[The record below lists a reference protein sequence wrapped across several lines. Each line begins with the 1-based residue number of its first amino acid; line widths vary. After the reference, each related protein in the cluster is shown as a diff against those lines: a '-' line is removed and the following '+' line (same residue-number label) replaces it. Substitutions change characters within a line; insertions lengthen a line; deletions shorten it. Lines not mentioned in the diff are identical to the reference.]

1 MKIDIDV
8 IIEGAIA
15 GLAAGLMVSI
25 VMSIRQFLRKKEQ
38 IRYIRNRFD
47 SGFASIRNMS
57 DITLPEGGEKISKER
72 ARFVIMKGMIKE
84 IEQIISTR
92 TDMIGYKEKY
102 DLEDALMK
110 CKVIVE
116 ILDQENRFPL
126 DMGIYDEMLNKFK
139 DLKWL
144 KLR

>member
-15 GLAAGLMVSI
+15 GLAAGLMISI

-38 IRYIRNRFD
+38 IRYIRNRLD
-47 SGFASIRNMS
+47 SGFANIRNTS
-57 DITLPEGGEKISKER
+57 DITLPEGGKKILKEHV
-72 ARFVIMKGMIKE
+72 RFEIMKWIIKE

-92 TDMIGYKEKY
+92 TDMISYKEKY

-116 ILDQENRFPL
+116 MIDKEKKFPS
-126 DMGIYDEMLNKFK
+126 DVGTYDEMLNKFK